1 MNGGYLRRPV
11 TVKTRGILDAEMR
24 RATVLVADRNP
35 RFLEKTAEILQA
47 SGHTM
52 LAAGD
57 GQSARLRLGE
67 ELDGVLA
74 HASLPGLSGFALCRL
89 AKERDPTLPVILM
102 FSAEDERGELEA
114 RRAGA
119 DNWLVR
125 PLKRLELLYVVRDL
139 VGLRATYT
147 RAALRERDH
156 ALKDTHAVGAPE
168 SARLVQFEM
177 FKRLLGIELKR
188 SQRYGFPLSLLIASL
203 DQPATEGYHDTL
215 AAATRAAIR
224 DIDIPVAFAE
234 TDVLVV
240 MPHTDLEGA
249 RLVGER
255 IRKRVRGATGTGAP
269 IDLITRMTA
278 SVGVVSAQGGQRLTF
293 ATLLAQA
300 TRAQKAA
307 ARAGGDRVVSA

>member
-1 MNGGYLRRPV
+1 
-11 TVKTRGILDAEMR
+11 MR
-24 RATVLVADRNP
+24 RATLLVADRNP
-35 RFLEKTAEILQA
+35 RFLEKTGEILQA
-47 SGHTM
+47 NGHTM
-52 LAAGD
+52 LAASD
-57 GQSARLRLGE
+57 GQSARQRLGE

-74 HASLPGLSGFALCRL
+74 HAALPGLSGFALCRL
-89 AKERDPTLPVILM
+89 AKERDPTLPVVLM

-139 VGLRATYT
+139 LGLRATYVRHA
-147 RAALRERDH
+147 RALEQRD
-156 ALKDTHAVGAPE
+156 AVRDAQSSPE
-168 SARLVQFEM
+168 STRLVQFEL

-203 DQPATEGYHDTL
+203 DQVAKDGGRDLL
-215 AAATRAAIR
+215 ANATRSAIR

-234 TDVLVV
+234 SDILVV

-255 IRKRVRGATGTGAP
+255 IRKRVRSIPIGIPVGTTP
-269 IDLITRMTA
+269 VTA
-278 SVGVVSAQGGQRLTF
+278 SVGVVAVQGGQRLAF
-293 ATLLAQA
+293 STLLAQA

-307 ARAGGDRVVSA
+307 ARAGGDRVVAA